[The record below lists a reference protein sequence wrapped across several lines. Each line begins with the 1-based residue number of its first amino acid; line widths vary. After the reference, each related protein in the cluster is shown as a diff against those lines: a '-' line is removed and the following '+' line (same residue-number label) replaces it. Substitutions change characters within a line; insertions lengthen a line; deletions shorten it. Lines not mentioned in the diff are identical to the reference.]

1 MTAVFSEEP
10 RAPPAQIPINLP
22 LGRKSPANGGAEAIA
37 APGGDGDQLS
47 ICQEEF

>member
-1 MTAVFSEEP
+1 MSTNAAF
-10 RAPPAQIPINLP
+10 PPYEMKKDDGGYEGIDVE
-22 LGRKSPANGGAEAIA
+22 GAEAIA